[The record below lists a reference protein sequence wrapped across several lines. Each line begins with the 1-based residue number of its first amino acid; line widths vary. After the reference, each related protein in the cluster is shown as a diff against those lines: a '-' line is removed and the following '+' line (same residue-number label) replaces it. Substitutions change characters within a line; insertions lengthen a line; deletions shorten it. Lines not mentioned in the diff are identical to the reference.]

1 MSTRRRSRS
10 PSPSRS
16 LTLEFQLERDTDDF
30 KHREILLLK
39 QALRRRLITLRE
51 AKEINDITGDEVFM
65 GVGPFLTNCGRN
77 LKVSGGLIK
86 NKVKIWDP
94 ITRRHYDAV
103 IISKLINCAVVQFE
117 TEVNIGSPGGENNR
131 RYIDSKDILV
141 KKGRKYASETIP
153 IAVSKDD
160 LLSYSCLPAGT
171 QPTLEQQLLLV
182 RNKHQ
187 LVQYVISWL
196 TLTYDVHAEPWSY
209 ALDGGAPGKCYKK
222 RTNKRCHKMKK
233 CRSNRFKRGGSR
245 SKRVNRRRMSKKI

>member
-1 MSTRRRSRS
+1 MSTRTRSRS

-16 LTLEFQLERDTDDF
+16 LTLEFKLEQDTAEL

-39 QALRRRLITLRE
+39 QALRGRLITLRE

-77 LKVSGGLIK
+77 LKLSSGLIN
-86 NKVKIWDP
+86 NKVKIRDP
-94 ITRRHYDAV
+94 ETGHQYDDAV
-103 IISKLINCAVVQFE
+103 IISKLINCAVVQFK
-117 TEVNIGSPGGENNR
+117 TEVDIGMPGGESNPLL
-131 RYIDSKDILV
+131 RYIDSKDIVVV
-141 KKGRKYASETIP
+141 KKHGQF
-153 IAVSKDD
+153 AVSKDD
-160 LLSYSCLPAGT
+160 LLSYSCLPVGT

-182 RNKHQ
+182 RHRLQ
-187 LVQYVISWL
+187 LVKYVISWL
-196 TLTYDVHAEPWSY
+196 TLTYRLDAEPWSY